1 MCGGAGGG
9 MFEGGRP
16 ESNTPLLLPSQAYL
30 QQAQDLVILESIILQ
45 TLGELGLE
53 SDVST
58 HSSVSICV
66 QKLLGLKQSLFRH
79 PALDIELITHSH
91 TLPMMVGSYMCS
103 HSCTGAD

>member
-45 TLGELGLE
+45 TLGELGLGVM
-53 SDVST
+53 SAPTAVS
-58 HSSVSICV
+58 VFVFKNCW
-66 QKLLGLKQSLFRH
+66 
-79 PALDIELITHSH
+79 D
-91 TLPMMVGSYMCS
+91 
-103 HSCTGAD
+103 